1 MNDQRSRIA
10 ERIAS
15 ALPKGSYVNLG
26 IGIPTIVANY
36 VRPEDNITFQTENG
50 ILGFRGLEVGDNPD
64 PDLIDAGKQPIKL
77 LPGGSYFDHGLSFA
91 MVRGGHIDVTVLGAF
106 EVSIKGDLANW
117 SDDPR
122 GILGAVG
129 GAMDLAVGARSVL
142 VAMTHT
148 TVAGTSKLLRECSLP
163 LTASGVV
170 TRVYTE
176 YGTFRPTGEAFEVV
190 EVCEGVDRKTIVE
203 NTAAPV
209 TFAYQ

>member
-129 GAMDLAVGARSVL
+129 
-142 VAMTHT
+142 
-148 TVAGTSKLLRECSLP
+148 
-163 LTASGVV
+163 
-170 TRVYTE
+170 
-176 YGTFRPTGEAFEVV
+176 
-190 EVCEGVDRKTIVE
+190 
-203 NTAAPV
+203 
-209 TFAYQ
+209 